1 MLHNEQMRIQQRLY
15 ESLLSDHLA
24 THRQMAFVSG
34 PRQVGK
40 TTTCRDLSTVY
51 LDWDNEDH
59 REIIL
64 RGPASVAAHAGLHL
78 ASDSQVILTLD
89 ELHKY
94 HRWKSFLKGFFDTY
108 EGRVRIMVTG
118 SSRLEVYRRGGDS
131 LMGRYFSFRMHPLSL
146 AELIRTEPR
155 EDLIGPPAPVP
166 SEEWDAL
173 LEHGGYPEPF
183 LARSQRF
190 SRRWRRTRAAQLFKE
205 DVRDLTR
212 IQQLDL
218 ISTLGRLLAERSGE
232 QLVYSSLARS
242 IRVSENTVRSWI
254 ATLVSLHYG
263 FLVRPWYKNVTRSLR
278 KEPKW
283 FLRDWSGI
291 SDAGQR
297 TETLVACHL
306 LKAVDNWTD
315 QGHGEF
321 ELRYVRD
328 KQKREVDFLV
338 VRDGRPW
345 FLIEAKSSDPVLSRS
360 LVYFHQ
366 QLKCDHAFQ
375 VVVDAEFLDTNAFAY
390 HDPVVVP
397 FRTLF
402 SQLV

>member
-1 MLHNEQMRIQQRLY
+1 MKILPRLY
-15 ESLLSDHLA
+15 ESVLSDHLA

-40 TTTCRDLSTVY
+40 TTTCGGLGTVY
-51 LDWDNEDH
+51 LDWDNQDH

-64 RGPASVAAHAGLHL
+64 RGPASVAAHAELGVVSESPVL
-78 ASDSQVILTLD
+78 LTLD

-108 EGRVRIMVTG
+108 EDRVRIMVTG

-146 AELIRTEPR
+146 AELIRTKPG

-166 SEEWDAL
+166 SEEWNAL

-183 LARSQRF
+183 LARNQRF
-190 SRRWRRTRAAQLFKE
+190 SGRWRRTRAAQLFKE

-212 IQQLDL
+212 IQHLDQ
-218 ISTLGRLLAERSGE
+218 ISTLGRSLDGRSGE

-263 FLVRPWYKNVTRSLR
+263 FLVRPWHKNVTRSLR

-283 FLRDWSGI
+283 FLRDWSGV

-297 TETLVACHL
+297 AETLVACHL
-306 LKAVDNWTD
+306 LKAVDGWTD

-321 ELRYVRD
+321 ELRYIRD
-328 KQKREVDFLV
+328 KEKREVDFLV
-338 VRDGRPW
+338 VRDGEPW
-345 FLIEAKSSDPVLSRS
+345 FLVEAKSSDTVLSPS
-360 LVYFHQ
+360 LVYFHR
-366 QLKCDHAFQ
+366 QLQSEHAFQ
-375 VVVDAEFLDTNAFAY
+375 VVVTADYLDADAFAY